1 MKPANEILDEIVAA
15 VMPREGVAI
24 GLREISEPASNWR
37 EGADPRLRP
46 KEVDRL
52 ASITDL
58 LHRRHPYIDWSG
70 ITATAGSCRRIAKV
84 LNNPTECRH
93 LKCGEAIDDGI
104 LP

>member
-1 MKPANEILDEIVAA
+1 MKPATEILDEIIAA
-15 VMPREGVAI
+15 VTPRPGVAI
-24 GLREISEPASNWR
+24 GLREICEPATNWR

-46 KEVDRL
+46 DELDRL

-84 LNNPTECRH
+84 LDDSTDARIEAG
-93 LKCGEAIDDGI
+93 KAIDDAT
-104 LP
+104 PV

>member
-1 MKPANEILDEIVAA
+1 MKPATEILDEIIAA
-15 VMPREGVAI
+15 VMPRQGVAI
-24 GLREISEPASNWR
+24 GLRETSEPDSNWR

-46 KEVDRL
+46 QEVDRL

-84 LNNPTECRH
+84 LDGPTDCRN
-93 LKCGEAIDDGI
+93 LKCGEAVDEATPG
-104 LP
+104 